1 MDQHVGEADTL
12 QRETLAGMAANRIR
26 DMIIEG
32 RLEQGERIN
41 ETELGRSLGV
51 SRTPLREALRTI
63 AAEGLIDLR
72 PAHGA
77 RVARPSPTEIRGM
90 LEVLAELEAMAGRL
104 ACERASAAERDA
116 ALDTHRRMIA
126 LYAARDRMPYYK
138 LNQQFHTQVSA
149 MSGNATLTQVQANI
163 QSRLK
168 RVRFVGSD
176 DPQAWAAAVEEHE
189 QMAAALSARD
199 GEALAA
205 VMKRHLLNTWR
216 RVRNFNDD

>member
-1 MDQHVGEADTL
+1 MDQDIGEAETL

-41 ETELGRSLGV
+41 ETVLGRSLGV
-51 SRTPLREALRTI
+51 SRTPLREALRTL

-77 RVARPSPTEIRGM
+77 RVTRPTPAEIHGM

-104 ACERASAAERDA
+104 ACARASEAQRAE
-116 ALDTHRRMIA
+116 ALAVHRRMMA
-126 LYAARDRMPYYK
+126 LYATRDRMPYYK
-138 LNQQFHTQVSA
+138 LNQHFHGLISA
-149 MSGNATLTQVQANI
+149 MSGNATLAQVQANI

-176 DPQAWAAAVEEHE
+176 DPAAWAAAVAEHE
-189 QMAAALSARD
+189 EMADALDRRDGAAL
-199 GEALAA
+199 GEA
-205 VMKRHLLNTWR
+205 MRRHLLNTWE
-216 RVRNFNDD
+216 RVRHFNAD

>member
-1 MDQHVGEADTL
+1 MDHDIDGTDAL
-12 QRETLAGMAANRIR
+12 QRETLAGMVANRIR

-41 ETELGRSLGV
+41 ETVLGRSLGV
-51 SRTPLREALRTI
+51 SRTPLREALRTL

-77 RVARPSPTEIRGM
+77 RVTRPTPTEIHGM

-104 ACERASAAERDA
+104 ACVRASEVQRAE
-116 ALDTHRRMIA
+116 ALSTHRRMMA

-138 LNQQFHTQVSA
+138 LNQHFHGLISA
-149 MSGNATLTQVQANI
+149 MSGNATLAQVQANI

-176 DPQAWAAAVEEHE
+176 DPAAWAAAVAEHE
-189 QMAAALSARD
+189 EMADALERRD
-199 GEALAA
+199 GEALADA
-205 VMKRHLLNTWR
+205 MRRHLLNTWE
-216 RVRNFNDD
+216 RVRHFNAS

>member
-1 MDQHVGEADTL
+1 MDEHVAEADTL

-41 ETELGRSLGV
+41 ETALGAALGV
-51 SRTPLREALRTI
+51 SRTPLREALRTL

-77 RVARPSPTEIRGM
+77 RVARPSPPEILGM

-104 ACERASAAERDA
+104 ACERASDSERAAT
-116 ALDTHRRMIA
+116 LDVHGRMMA

-138 LNQQFHTQVSA
+138 LNQQFHAMVSA
-149 MSGNATLTQVQANI
+149 MSGNATLIQVQANI

-176 DPQAWAAAVEEHE
+176 DPKAWAAAVAEHE
-189 QMAAALSARD
+189 EMADALERRD
-199 GEALAA
+199 GEALAR
-205 VMKRHLLNTWR
+205 VMKRHLLNTWE
-216 RVRNFNDD
+216 RVKTFNQG

>member
-1 MDQHVGEADTL
+1 MNEHVAEADTL

-41 ETELGRSLGV
+41 ETLLGAALGV
-51 SRTPLREALRTI
+51 SRTPLREALRTL

-77 RVARPSPTEIRGM
+77 RVARPSPAEILGM

-104 ACERASAAERDA
+104 VCARASDAERAA
-116 ALDTHRRMIA
+116 ALDVHRRMMA

-138 LNQQFHTQVSA
+138 LNQQFHAMVTA
-149 MSGNATLTQVQANI
+149 MSGNATLIQVQANI

-176 DPQAWAAAVEEHE
+176 DPKAWAAAVAEHE
-189 QMAAALSARD
+189 EMADALERRD
-199 GEALAA
+199 GEALAR
-205 VMKRHLLNTWR
+205 VMKRHLLNTWE
-216 RVRNFNDD
+216 RVKTFNQG

>member
-1 MDQHVGEADTL
+1 MVHGIDETEAL

-41 ETELGRSLGV
+41 ETVLGRSLGV
-51 SRTPLREALRTI
+51 SRTPLREALRTL

-77 RVARPSPTEIRGM
+77 RVTRPTPAEIHGM
-90 LEVLAELEAMAGRL
+90 LELLAELEAMAGRL
-104 ACERASAAERDA
+104 ACIRASDAQRAE
-116 ALDTHRRMIA
+116 ALATHRRMMA

-138 LNQQFHTQVSA
+138 LNQHFHGLISA
-149 MSGNATLTQVQANI
+149 MSGNATLAQVQANI

-176 DPQAWAAAVEEHE
+176 DPAAWAAAVAEHE
-189 QMAAALSARD
+189 EMADALDRRD
-199 GEALAA
+199 GEALADA
-205 VMKRHLLNTWR
+205 MRRHLLNTWE
-216 RVRNFNDD
+216 RVRHFNAN